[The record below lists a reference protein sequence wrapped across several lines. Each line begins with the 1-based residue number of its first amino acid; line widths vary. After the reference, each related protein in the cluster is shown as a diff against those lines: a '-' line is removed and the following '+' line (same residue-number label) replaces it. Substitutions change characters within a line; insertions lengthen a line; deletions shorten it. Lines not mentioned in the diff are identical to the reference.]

1 MTREETRKLGI
12 EFERRLIEVYPQFA
26 SEQKLSTDTI
36 YSFLSEFQTQYVKCC
51 ILQKM
56 IFNVVLDELKE

>member
-26 SEQKLSTDTI
+26 SEEKL
-36 YSFLSEFQTQYVKCC
+36 QYRYNIF
-51 ILQKM
+51 ILKR
-56 IFNVVLDELKE
+56 VLDTVCKNAVF